1 MKATVVY
8 ISKTGTTQNLGE
20 KIAEGLNE
28 AGVEAKAFPYHDID
42 QEWIE
47 ESKCVIIG
55 TPTYYT
61 DASAETTAFL
71 ETLGKYNVAGK
82 LGGAFATAQYAWGGN
97 EIAMNNILLHELFFG
112 MVVYSGGGVAGK
124 PPIHIGPIAIGSAE
138 YDWDALAVD
147 YGKRMAE
154 QAKKLFGE

>member
-8 ISKTGTTQNLGE
+8 VSKTGITAGMAE
-20 KIAEGLNE
+20 KIAEGLTE
-28 AGVEAKAFPYHDID
+28 GGMEAKAFSYHDID
-42 QEWIE
+42 MDWIT

-61 DASAETTAFL
+61 DAAADTTAFL
-71 ETLGKYNVAGK
+71 ETLGKYGVAGK

-97 EIAMNNILLHELFFG
+97 EMAMMNIIMHEMFFG
-112 MVVYSGGGVAGK
+112 MLVYSGGGVAGK
-124 PPIHIGPIAIGSAE
+124 PPIHIGPIKIGSAD

-147 YGKRMAE
+147 YGKRMAAE
-154 QAKKLFGE
+154 ATKLFG

>member
-8 ISKTGTTQNLGE
+8 VSKTGITAGMAE
-20 KIAEGLNE
+20 KIAEGLKE
-28 AGVEAKAFPYHDID
+28 GGMEAKAFSYHDID
-42 QEWIE
+42 MDWIT

-61 DASAETTAFL
+61 DAAADTTAFL
-71 ETLGKYNVAGK
+71 ETLGKYGVAGK

-97 EIAMNNILLHELFFG
+97 EMAMMNIIMHEMFFG
-112 MVVYSGGGVAGK
+112 MLVYSGGGVAGK
-124 PPIHIGPIAIGSAE
+124 PPIHIGPIKVGSAD

-147 YGKRMAE
+147 YGKRMAAE
-154 QAKKLFGE
+154 ATKLFG